1 MYFPLYNDVVDVVG
15 LFTNVP
21 VEDSIILAAETLYNG
36 KYELPPVDKETFIQ
50 LCRLSLTNVIM
61 LTTDGIYV
69 QKEGLAMGSPASPLL
84 ANLWLN
90 QLECCN
96 MNWQKLLLE
105 LLPLR

>member
-1 MYFPLYNDVVDVVG
+1 MVSFDVVG

-21 VEDSIILAAETLYNG
+21 VEDSITLAAETLYNG

-69 QKEGLAMGSPASPLL
+69 QRRTRNGQSSKSSPS
-84 ANLWLN
+84 
-90 QLECCN
+90 
-96 MNWQKLLLE
+96 KLVAE
-105 LLPLR
+105 PIRIGV